1 MGKLIDVVASLVKEI
16 QQSRL
21 LEARLG
27 PSDDLRLIGKDAI
40 PEEAGGFEAGGF
52 DLLLISPVIR
62 FGQTEADKVREI
74 FSLGFGA
81 GFCIARV
88 RHDRHPSFQLKTQ
101 RNPGLLSL
109 HRSWNLH
116 SLDGF
121 LFVFSQQF
129 YFGWCQHPGSY
140 RDNGALTQ

>member
-1 MGKLIDVVASLVKEI
+1 MGQLVDVVAGLVEEVE
-16 QQSRL
+16 QPGL
-21 LEARLG
+21 LDARLG
-27 PSDDLRLIGKDAI
+27 PRDDLRLVGEDAI
-40 PEEAGGFEAGGF
+40 PKEGGGLEPGGF
-52 DLLLISPVIR
+52 DLFEIR
-62 FGQTEADKVREI
+62 LVVCIRQSEADQAGEI